1 MSVAST
7 NLKYLVRGGNS
18 LLQVSCGQMQISLS
32 PRGLTT
38 TGALSARKWKYHA
51 DRDLKPPPTTEN
63 TNMPDKPRL
72 PIVQKTP
79 SLWLSGAMR
88 PPRGTKEMWRMMGEE
103 KVHCDLNLGQY
114 GIVALTGGMM
124 KSKNF
129 DVMRLGI
136 GKHINEN
143 KGSFAIYRVD
153 APYKA
158 ITNHGFGKR
167 MGGGKGSIDGYGT
180 PVRAGRIILEVGGKI
195 IWDEVR
201 PWLDRMAKTL
211 PFPAMAVNAEM
222 IRKFREEEARL
233 HQTNKN
239 PISFEWLVRNNIMNC
254 QQYLS
259 EYDQRWFGKFV
270 YKDRVNNKKWQWVT
284 RSKYRG
290 KN

>member
-1 MSVAST
+1 
-7 NLKYLVRGGNS
+7 
-18 LLQVSCGQMQISLS
+18 
-32 PRGLTT
+32 
-38 TGALSARKWKYHA
+38 
-51 DRDLKPPPTTEN
+51 
-63 TNMPDKPRL
+63 
-72 PIVQKTP
+72 
-79 SLWLSGAMR
+79 
-88 PPRGTKEMWRMMGEE
+88 MGEE

-180 PVRAGRIILEVGGKI
+180 PVRAGRVIVEVGGKI
-195 IWDEVR
+195 VWEEAR
-201 PWLDRMAKTL
+201 KWLSTIAGKL
-211 PFPAMAVNAEM
+211 PFEAIAVNSEM
-222 IRKFREEEARL
+222 LKKFREEEERL
-233 HQTNKN
+233 LATNQN

-254 QQYLS
+254 QQYFS
-259 EYDQRWFGKFV
+259 PYDKRWFGKFV
-270 YKDRVNNKKWQWVT
+270 YKDRELNKKWQLVT
-284 RSKYRG
+284 RAKYKG
-290 KN
+290 GN